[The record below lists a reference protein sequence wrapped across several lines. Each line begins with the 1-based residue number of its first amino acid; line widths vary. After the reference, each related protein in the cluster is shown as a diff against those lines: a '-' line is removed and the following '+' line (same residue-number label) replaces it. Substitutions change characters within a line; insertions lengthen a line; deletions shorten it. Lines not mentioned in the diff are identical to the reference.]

1 MLIQIV
7 DNQVIPEKK
16 EAYVKAAKEFAQDA
30 SANDAGC
37 LGMSVWLDIAR
48 PDHVFIISNWKDAA
62 SMEASQSFLRHK
74 KDLKPCFV
82 GNTASV
88 LELAE

>member
-1 MLIQIV
+1 MLVQIV
-7 DNQVIPEKK
+7 DNQVILEKK
-16 EAYVKAAKEFAQDA
+16 ADYVAAAKAFAQDA

-37 LGMSVWLDIAR
+37 LGMNVWLDTVR
-48 PDHVFIISNWKDAA
+48 PDHVFIVSKWVDAA

-82 GNTASV
+82 GNTTTILA
-88 LELAE
+88 LAE

>member
-37 LGMSVWLDIAR
+37 LGMSVWLDAAR
-48 PDHVFIISNWKDAA
+48 ADHVFIISKWQNAA